1 MLDAGWDAA
10 LQYFD
15 MLELT
20 LAAQKVLDCTD
31 FILNN
36 LGYSSLRVAKRS
48 EVYREV
54 YILVLDFARTDGT
67 STSSVTGLMTV
78 TTEKNY

>member
-20 LAAQKVLDCTD
+20 LAAQKVLDSTD

-36 LGYSSLRVAKRS
+36 LRYSSLRVAKRS

-54 YILVLDFARTDGT
+54 YVLVLDKLELTALPRAQ
-67 STSSVTGLMTV
+67 
-78 TTEKNY
+78 